1 MKVSRYVRSIKVVLI
16 LTMILLSPIK
26 GLADGRK
33 DEKIDRIEKL
43 SKKLSSSKLDSVI
56 EYIENLDMSK
66 KKEGVSAS
74 KTQSRDTAKQGKS
87 NNSDNSKKT
96 VKSVSNEGR
105 NNSQSKSLL
114 DYTGYVI
121 LGLLFILLV
130 ICSYLLFVVNK
141 LLKGQFS
148 AEKKDLSAF
157 NEKLWDR
164 VNPQPKTGDVSENK
178 NKERPSVEK
187 SSLSAKE
194 QPGWKDLKNKSEY
207 LESEN
212 SSLKEINSSLK
223 EINSSLEEKISS
235 LEEKISSL
243 EKEIKKLKSQP
254 KAETTSESPQE
265 TESPSREANQD
276 KVETLETRVYY
287 IEGTPSTTEGI
298 KLHTEKPNKSC
309 FKVTVHGTSATLSV
323 IEGNLS
329 SVLSQNSEFVS
340 IEQGYYGSTG
350 AELISEGKGTIKYTA
365 GEPTFTLTD
374 KIKYKK
380 V

>member
-1 MKVSRYVRSIKVVLI
+1 MEVSRYVRLIKVVLI

-33 DEKIDRIEKL
+33 DEKNDP
-43 SKKLSSSKLDSVI
+43 
-56 EYIENLDMSK
+56 IENLDMSK
-66 KKEGVSAS
+66 KKEGVSVS
-74 KTQSRDTAKQGKS
+74 KTQSRNTVKQGKS

-164 VNPQPKTGDVSENK
+164 VNPQPKTGDVSEDK
-178 NKERPSVEK
+178 NKERSSEEK
-187 SSLSAKE
+187 GSLSDKGQQAL
-194 QPGWKDLKNKSEY
+194 GDLRSWNEYFKSENSR
-207 LESEN
+207 LEKEN
-212 SSLKEINSSLK
+212 SSLKEENSSLK
-223 EINSSLEEKISS
+223 
-235 LEEKISSL
+235 
-243 EKEIKKLKSQP
+243 KEIENLKSQP
-254 KAETTSESPQE
+254 QAETASERQQE
-265 TESPSREANQD
+265 TESPSSEANQD
-276 KVETLETRVYY
+276 KVEAQETTVYY
-287 IEGTPSTTEGI
+287 IERIPSKTNDIELGTEQTD
-298 KLHTEKPNKSC
+298 KSY
-309 FKVTVHGTSATLSV
+309 FKVTVQGTSTSATLSV
-323 IEGNLS
+323 IEGNLD
-329 SVLSQNSEFVS
+329 SVLSKNSGFVS
-340 IEQGYYGSTG
+340 IEQGYGGTR
-350 AELISEGKGTIKYTA
+350 AELISEGKGTIKYT
-365 GEPTFTLTD
+365 GDKPEFTLTD
-374 KIKYKK
+374 KIKYRK